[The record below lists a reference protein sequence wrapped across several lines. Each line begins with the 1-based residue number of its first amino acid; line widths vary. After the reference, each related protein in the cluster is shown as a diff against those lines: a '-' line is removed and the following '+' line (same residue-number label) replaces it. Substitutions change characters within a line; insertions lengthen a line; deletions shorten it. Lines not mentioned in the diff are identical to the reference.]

1 MLGRQRRH
9 VRKSASPSVVAGAG
23 ISGTML
29 MPWLHN
35 QRVPKVFGSI
45 GMYSG
50 EDRAGLSFVA
60 AADRPGLEGTV
71 MMPLQVARR

>member
-1 MLGRQRRH
+1 M
-9 VRKSASPSVVAGAG
+9 SASPSVVSGAG

-71 MMPLQVARR
+71 WDAFARR